1 MYLLTQDLPRGRAAF
16 GALLDA
22 LPIDAAPIHD
32 LAVGGHRLLWS
43 HVQPQE
49 NLHRFTDGVLLG
61 KLAADEPA
69 HRSPVDHDAT
79 LPTHLPPQLRGV
91 VLRTEPHL
99 SVEPIGITTAFWCG
113 SSVSDRQ
120 LLLAAEAGLRP
131 SAEGVAALS
140 GVGYLPGNVSLFREV
155 SRIPFL
161 HRWAPDARTATR
173 TRELALPRPDDD
185 ALVERLVSQVPT
197 EVPHAVGLTG
207 GFDSRFVLGLL
218 RRAGATV
225 RVLRFDDQE
234 DDVVASIAAEAGVP
248 SDSAGPIDAPS
259 EHQPPGT
266 FTVMTDGQL
275 WLTGNQQ
282 GRLGRHLGE
291 LEWYHSGQFAD
302 SISKNGFKTAWKAP
316 DPRTPFWPRLLA
328 TAMFPSVPDRRP
340 LLRECNTRD
349 DLLDLVLDAV
359 AFEREYV
366 ELRTRKQ
373 WANWVHYMN
382 RGLRWAQTQ
391 YLDLEV
397 TSNPAFLLSD
407 IDAQLLGIATSFWAN
422 FNNDRAK
429 AMNHALLPEVTT
441 PYLNGQPVER
451 ATGLAGARRK
461 LEYEYVYR
469 LRARRKGR
477 AYIRSN
483 TTTHETKVPGV
494 TPAGWDDLFTAP
506 MEDVAACDNLG
517 LRRVA
522 VIISHVLAF
531 LESVP
536 PPDPGPSPSPAS

>member
-1 MYLLTQDLPRGRAAF
+1 MYLLTQDPERGRVAF
-16 GALLDA
+16 AALLGA
-22 LPIDAAPIHD
+22 LPIDPAPIHD
-32 LAVGGHRLLWS
+32 VEVGRYRLLWS

-49 NLHRFTDGVLLG
+49 NLHRFTDGILLG

-69 HRSPVDHDAT
+69 DRSPIDHGVP
-79 LPTHLPPQLRGV
+79 LPTSLPPLLRGV
-91 VLRTEPHL
+91 VIRTDPQV
-99 SVEPIGITTAFWCG
+99 SVEPLGITTAFHCG
-113 SSVSDRQ
+113 HSVSDRQ
-120 LLLAAEAGLRP
+120 LLLAAQAGLRP
-131 SAEGVAALS
+131 SIEGVAALS
-140 GVGYLPGNVSLFREV
+140 GVGYLPGNASLFGEV

-161 HRWAPDARTATR
+161 HRWAPDERTATR
-173 TRELALPRPDDD
+173 TRQLTLPRPDDD
-185 ALVERLVSQVPT
+185 ALLERLVSLVPT

-218 RRAGATV
+218 RRAGADV
-225 RVLRFDDQE
+225 RILRFDDAE
-234 DDVVASIAAEAGVP
+234 DEVVSSVARQAGVAL
-248 SDSAGPIDAPS
+248 DSAGPMHAPA
-259 EHQPPGT
+259 EHRSPGA

-282 GRLGRHLGE
+282 GRLGRHLGA

-316 DPRTPFWPRLLA
+316 DPRTPFWPRLLTA
-328 TAMFPSVPDRRP
+328 AMFPSVPDHRP
-340 LLRECNTRD
+340 LLRDCNTRR
-349 DLLDLVLDAV
+349 DLLDLVTRAV

-373 WANWVHYMN
+373 WANWVHFMN

-391 YLDLEV
+391 YLDLEI
-397 TSNPAFLLSD
+397 TSTPAFLLSD
-407 IDAQLLGIATSFWAN
+407 IDAQLLGIATSFWSN

-429 AMNHALLPEVTT
+429 AMNHALLPEVST
-441 PYLNGQPVER
+441 PYLNGQPVAP
-451 ATGLAGARRK
+451 ATGLAGARKK
-461 LEYEYVYR
+461 LDYEYVYR

-483 TTTHETKVPGV
+483 TTTHETKVPST
-494 TPAGWDDLFTAP
+494 TPAGWEDLFTAP
-506 MEDVAACDNLG
+506 MEAVAACDNLG

-522 VIISHVLAF
+522 VIVSHVLAF

-536 PPDPGPSPSPAS
+536 RPDAAGSLTT